1 MIIYFKVIDRLKQ
14 IIYNFIKINIL
25 AMIRMSKYIWV
36 FREEVAGENFLF
48 QYVEAILELILTKW
62 CKNLHN

>member
-1 MIIYFKVIDRLKQ
+1 MIICFKVIDRLKQ

>member
-48 QYVEAILELILTKW
+48 QYIEAILELILTKW